1 VPPPSAI
8 VTRSGIRKLVLTPPI
23 STPCADSRGNPLVST
38 PRSVEVPPTSATS
51 ESEIPVRNAAPRTL
65 LAGPLP
71 MVSTGYRRAWS
82 RPISVPSFC
91 AKNVT
96 GRRPCAVSA
105 SRIARAT
112 SRATPARAPLR
123 IVAFSRSSRP
133 IEPISWLS
141 EVCTSPSSRLTTS
154 AASSSWRAETGANTL
169 VIATPSAWP
178 PTWPRNR
185 AIASVSSGD
194 RSWPSNSIP
203 PSTIV
208 APTETAP
215 TRSGGHPNM
224 GLML

>member
-23 STPCADSRGNPLVST
+23 STPCADSRGNPWVST

-96 GRRPCAVSA
+96 GRSPCAVSA
-105 SRIARAT
+105 FRNAPAT

-123 IVAFSRSSRP
+123 MVAFSRSSRP

-154 AASSSWRAETGANTL
+154 AATSSWRAETGANTL
-169 VIATPSAWP
+169 VIATASA
-178 PTWPRNR
+178 
-185 AIASVSSGD
+185 
-194 RSWPSNSIP
+194 
-203 PSTIV
+203 
-208 APTETAP
+208 
-215 TRSGGHPNM
+215 
-224 GLML
+224 

>member
-1 VPPPSAI
+1 MPPPSAI

-96 GRRPCAVSA
+96 GARPCASSA
-105 SRIARAT
+105 SRIAPAT